1 MSAPSSKPI
10 KRGENYPALNG
21 LRFLAAMFVVVFHC
35 AYKLENYERAPALVH
50 KLVADGPAA
59 VGFFFIL
66 SGFLLA
72 TRHVR
77 RSGLP
82 TESAAEFYWARFI
95 RLYPAYL
102 VGFFLFLPFAIREIF
117 ATPDVR
123 RRGSGYFWRR
133 GNPLSLDVAGVD
145 PASAGMEW
153 AELVAIGRSVHVF
166 YFPGSGGATHAD
178 EFVRYRDIELL
189 GLAYTFSADGF
200 FSNDAI
206 SEHTWRAYIGNNPLF
221 WTPLFLIGICL
232 AKFLPLW
239 NDVADRNANLIG
251 TGAFVMVILIA
262 TLAPASCTELLI
274 NGGMAPLLA
283 LVVISFTRSNGWL
296 TRTIGGKVM
305 NRLGQASYVIYII
318 QSPLWAY
325 WQALTNH
332 LRHFPIRV
340 AVITPWQFI
349 FFMPFITLLSIGVQN
364 YIETPLYNFLASW
377 QNARSRRLAL
387 SAAAQAERIGA

>member
-1 MSAPSSKPI
+1 VSAPSSNST
-10 KRGENYPALNG
+10 KRGDNYPALNG

-50 KLVADGPAA
+50 KLVDDGPAA

-82 TESAAEFYWARFI
+82 TESSAEFYWARFI

-102 VGFFLFLPFAIREIF
+102 VGFFLFLPFAIEKYLRH
-117 ATPDVR
+117 
-123 RRGSGYFWRR
+123 
-133 GNPLSLDVAGVD
+133 
-145 PASAGMEW
+145 PASGDGQGIFGAALILYLLMLQAWTPLAQAWNGPSWSLSVEAFMYFVFPRVVGRLTRMNWAGT
-153 AELVAIGRSVHVF
+153 VVF
-166 YFPGSGGATHAD
+166 S
-178 EFVRYRDIELL
+178 
-189 GLAYTFSADGF
+189 GLAWLAPSVLTIF
-200 FSNDAI
+200 FLNGAI
-206 SEHTWRAYIGNNPLF
+206 AEHTWRTYIGNDPLF

-232 AKFLPLW
+232 AKVLPAW
-239 NDVADRNANLIG
+239 NGVDDRTANWIG
-251 TGAFVMVILIA
+251 TGAFITVLMVAIC
-262 TLAPASCTELLI
+262 APASWTELLI

-283 LVVISFTRSNGWL
+283 LLVISFTRSSGWL
-296 TRTIGGKVM
+296 TRTIGGKLM

-349 FFMPFITLLSIGVQN
+349 FFLPFITLLSLGVQN
-364 YIETPLYNFLASW
+364 YIETPLYKFLASW
-377 QNARSRRLAL
+377 KNARDQRLAL
-387 SAAAQAERIGA
+387 SAAAHAERISA

>member
-1 MSAPSSKPI
+1 VSAPSSKPI

-102 VGFFLFLPFAIREIF
+102 VGFFLFLPFAIEKYLRHPTSGDAEAGIF
-117 ATPDVR
+117 GAAAILYFLMLQAWTPLAQAWNGPSWSLSVEAFM
-123 RRGSGYFWRR
+123 YF
-133 GNPLSLDVAGVD
+133 
-145 PASAGMEW
+145 
-153 AELVAIGRSVHVF
+153 I
-166 YFPGSGGATHAD
+166 FPGVVGRLTRMNSVGT
-178 EFVRYRDIELL
+178 VLL
-189 GLAYTFSADGF
+189 SCMAWLTPSVLTVF
-200 FSNDAI
+200 FLNDAI
-206 SEHTWRAYIGNNPLF
+206 SEHTWRTYIGNNPLF

-232 AKFLPLW
+232 AKFLPVW

-377 QNARSRRLAL
+377 KNARSRRLAL